1 MNEIDKFLHVKRLQS
16 GTVADRT
23 VNPLSKRQSG
33 AVIERPTLRGT
44 GRAVRTVE
52 KERGSI
58 SLSGSKKERRGTL
71 FGLPWALKKNSAI
84 VARKVSQWRQLRLG
98 DRPFWVTDACECEVG
113 TTCHYDPRR
122 DARLGRISSATQD
135 STLWSVLRITGQLPP
150 FCTDWPKAT
159 FSLYTALR
167 VVSLWQ
173 LLLLSP

>member
-1 MNEIDKFLHVKRLQS
+1 VTSNGRSMNEIDKFLHVKRLQS

-84 VARKVSQWRQLRLG
+84 VARKVSQ
-98 DRPFWVTDACECEVG
+98 
-113 TTCHYDPRR
+113 
-122 DARLGRISSATQD
+122 
-135 STLWSVLRITGQLPP
+135 
-150 FCTDWPKAT
+150 
-159 FSLYTALR
+159 
-167 VVSLWQ
+167 
-173 LLLLSP
+173 